1 MWTRNYNNLVNSV
14 ITQNSQGSGGASGK
28 AFGDGYTGNFKNPLG
43 SVLEI
48 CTYNPNNNNYTNYVA
63 HAPFVSR
70 ASNGTYS
77 ANLSLLKNT
86 QTVLSPTTPVGEFP
100 NKIFVALGDD
110 DTAET
115 YEDYR
120 IDDVITALIENAK
133 SATITENA
141 DGTLKIDYHLVV
153 TATDTITIREI
164 GIFMIMAYT
173 TISNTSNCA
182 YYTLVNRI
190 VLDQEISAVKDDVV
204 HIDFSVVTPKIS
216 VNG

>member
-14 ITQNSQGSGGASGK
+14 ITLNNQGQGGASGK

-43 SVLEI
+43 AVYEI
-48 CTYNPNNNNYTNYVA
+48 CTYNAANNNYCNYVSR
-63 HAPFVSR
+63 APFVSR
-70 ASNGTYS
+70 NNSGALG
-77 ANLSLLKNT
+77 AGLSLLKDT
-86 QTVLSPTTPVGEFP
+86 QAVIMPTIAASEIA
-100 NKIFVALGDD
+100 NKIYVALGDD

-120 IDDVITALIENAK
+120 IDDVITAVIENTK
-133 SATITENA
+133 SATVTENA

-164 GIFMIMAYT
+164 GIFMITAYT
-173 TISNTSNCA
+173 SINQTQNCA
-182 YYTLVNRI
+182 YYALVNRI
-190 VLDQEISAVKDDVV
+190 VLEEEISAVKDDVV
-204 HIDFSVVTPKIS
+204 HIDFSIVTPKIS

>member
-14 ITQNSQGSGGASGK
+14 ITLNNQGQGGASGK

-43 SVLEI
+43 AVYEI
-48 CTYNPNNNNYTNYVA
+48 CTYNPNANNYSNYTA

-70 ASNGTYS
+70 ASNGTYG
-77 ANLSLLKNT
+77 AGISLLKNI
-86 QTVLSPTTPVGEFP
+86 QSVISPTTAISEFP

-120 IDDVITALIENAK
+120 IDDVITAVIENAK
-133 SATITENA
+133 TATVTENA
-141 DGTLKIDYHLVV
+141 DGTFKIDYHLVV
-153 TATDTITIREI
+153 TATEAITIREI
-164 GIFMIMAYT
+164 GIFVLMPYT
-173 TISNTSNCA
+173 AINTTSNCA
-182 YYTLVNRI
+182 YYALVNRI